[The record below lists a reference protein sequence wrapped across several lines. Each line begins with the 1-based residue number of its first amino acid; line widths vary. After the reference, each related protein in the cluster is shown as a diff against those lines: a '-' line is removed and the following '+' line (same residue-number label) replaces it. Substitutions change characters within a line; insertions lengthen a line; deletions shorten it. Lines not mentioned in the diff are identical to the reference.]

1 MPLSDM
7 SGEDRYDAAVSKLH
21 RVSLCLFVALI
32 ACGDDDASSVDGGG
46 TEDAAT
52 PDMGVDLGPDESES
66 FTLSSEVSIRR
77 DDLGI
82 PHVQGANGADAFYGA
97 GYAQAR
103 DRLLQMSLIRLR
115 SQGRRAEVLPDRIDD
130 DILLRT
136 VNIARMGRENA
147 ALARAEHPES
157 HALIVAWTAG
167 VNRFIDEVLAGDV
180 PVPYGFEELGF
191 EPELWRTEDT
201 YTVGKLLLFSNAN
214 QLEFDLL
221 ASLIRRYASEL
232 WTAFGGQVWR
242 PMVPTYV
249 MPEDERPA
257 LGAVGEPLPTSLRRE
272 PLPPDAG
279 ERLRAF
285 TAKMRELRPGASNN
299 WAMDGRHTADGRPLI
314 AGDPHQPLQSPSIF
328 YPQHVKATDGSVNAV
343 GFSFVGTPAVQLGHN
358 EDVVWTATTTYPDWM
373 DLVAVDVV
381 DEAVVVGG
389 ETVPIAR
396 RSEFFAVAGGEPQTT
411 TVIDV
416 PGHGVI
422 LPRDFSPL
430 PLTDGNRRT
439 MVRWAGDIPTSEADA
454 FYRVDTAETL
464 EDFESAVD
472 QMELGAFNFIAA
484 TGEGISYRSSPRVP
498 DRGMPGTFGEPW
510 AVLDGDDPSSAWT
523 GDFLSLDQLPRSRAE
538 TTGWIASANNDNYGF
553 TGDGALEG
561 DAFYYGVWF
570 DPGTRGYRI
579 SGELERLAERGDVTP
594 EDFLTLQQD
603 THSVVAELVLPTLF
617 DAADGLETDDALVDY
632 RDRDDLA
639 GLVERLRAWD
649 QRMDR
654 PSADALLFQAWVYF
668 LTERVLADELS
679 VLFDTLIDASPIYML
694 KWLRL
699 ALLYAPDV
707 LDGPASGHAYAALDQ
722 AATHLMDTFGSL
734 APEAYAWGD
743 VHGAV
748 FRTNVGGRYER
759 DWVPTDG
766 GDGTVNVADASF
778 LGSGGPVERMEVT
791 GGAVYRMVASFDE
804 SGRPR
809 ALVNFI
815 GGVSGDPDSEFW
827 DDRTEGWVEGDYE
840 ELAFEEA
847 EVAERTVETMTL
859 TP

>member
-1 MPLSDM
+1 MMRL
-7 SGEDRYDAAVSKLH
+7 VSNLH
-21 RVSLCLFVALI
+21 RVPLCLLVLLWG
-32 ACGDDDASSVDGGG
+32 CGDDDGSAADASTLD
-46 TEDAAT
+46 DAAIV
-52 PDMGVDLGPDESES
+52 DMGVDLGPDESEGFEPS
-66 FTLSSEVSIRR
+66 GEVTIRR

-82 PHVQGANGADAFYGA
+82 PHIEGADAADAFYGA
-97 GYAQAR
+97 GYSQAR

-115 SQGRRAEVLPDRIDD
+115 AQGRRAEVLPDKIDD

-147 ALARAEHPES
+147 ERARAEYPES

-167 VNRFIDEVLAGDV
+167 VNRFIGEVLAGEV
-180 PVPYGFEELGF
+180 PTPYGFDELGF
-191 EPELWRTEDT
+191 EPERWRTEDA

-221 ASLIRRYASEL
+221 ASLIRRYAPEI
-232 WTAFGGQVWR
+232 WTAFDGQPWR
-242 PMVPTYV
+242 PMVPSYV

-257 LGAVGEPLPTSLRRE
+257 VGMVGEPLPASLTRE
-272 PLPPDAG
+272 PLPDDAA

-285 TAKMRELRPGASNN
+285 TRRMRELRPGASNN

-328 YPQHVKATDGSVNAV
+328 YAQHVKAADGSFNAA

-358 EDVVWTATTTYPDWM
+358 EHVVWTATTTYPDWM
-373 DLVAVDVV
+373 DLVAVDVTADDTV
-381 DEAVVVGG
+381 MVGG
-389 ETVPIAR
+389 ESVPIAR
-396 RSEFFAVAGGEPQTT
+396 RSEYFEVAGDEPQVETF
-411 TVIDV
+411 VDV
-416 PGHGVI
+416 PGHGVL
-422 LPRDFSPL
+422 LPRGFSPL
-430 PLTDGNRRT
+430 PLTDGNRRV
-439 MVRWAGDIPTSEADA
+439 MVRWAGDTPTSEADA
-454 FYRVDTAETL
+454 FHAVDTAESL
-464 EDFESAVD
+464 EDFETAVD
-472 QMELGAFNFIAA
+472 RMELGAFNFVAA

-498 DRGMPGTFGEPW
+498 DRGTPGTFGEPW
-510 AVLDGDDPSSAWT
+510 AVLDGNDPSSGWT
-523 GDFLSLDQLPRSRAE
+523 GDFLSLEQLPRSRAE

-579 SGELERLAERGDVTP
+579 GGELERLAERGDVTP
-594 EDFLTLQQD
+594 EDFRTLQQD
-603 THSVVAELVLPTLF
+603 THSVVAELILPTLF
-617 DAADGLETDDALVDY
+617 EAADGLESDEALADY

-654 PSADALLFQAWVYF
+654 PSADALVFQAWVYF
-668 LTERVLADELS
+668 FTERVLADELGI
-679 VLFDTLIDASPIYML
+679 LFEPLIDASSIYLL

-699 ALLYAPDV
+699 ALLFAPDV
-707 LDGPASGHAYAALDQ
+707 VDGPASAHAYGALDET
-722 AATHLMDTFGSL
+722 ATYLTETFGGLDAS
-734 APEAYAWGD
+734 AYEWGD

-766 GDGTVNVADASF
+766 ADGTVNVADASF
-778 LGSGGPVERMEVT
+778 LGPDGPVERMEVG

-804 SGRPR
+804 SGHPQ
-809 ALVNFI
+809 AVINFI
-815 GGVSGDPDSEFW
+815 GGISGDPDSDFW
-827 DDRTEGWVEGDYE
+827 DDRTEGWIEGDYE

-847 EVAERTVETMTL
+847 EIAERTVETTTL

>member
-1 MPLSDM
+1 M
-7 SGEDRYDAAVSKLH
+7 RVSNLH
-21 RVSLCLFVALI
+21 RVSVCILALLL
-32 ACGDDDASSVDGGG
+32 ACGDDDDATSVDAGPV
-46 TEDAAT
+46 EDAAP
-52 PDMGVDLGPDESES
+52 PDLGVDLGPDESER
-66 FTLSSEVSIRR
+66 FMLSGAVTIRR

-82 PHVQGANGADAFYGA
+82 PHVQGADVADAFYGA

-167 VNRFIDEVLAGDV
+167 VNRFIDEVLEGDV
-180 PVPYGFEELGF
+180 PTPYGFDELGF
-191 EPELWRTEDT
+191 QPERWRTDDT

-221 ASLIRRYASEL
+221 ASLIRRYASEI
-232 WTAFGGQVWR
+232 WTAFGGQAWR
-242 PMVPTYV
+242 PMVPSYV
-249 MPEDERPA
+249 IPEDERPA
-257 LGAVGEPLPTSLRRE
+257 VGEVGDPLPASLMSAS
-272 PLPPDAG
+272 LPPDAE

-299 WAMDGRHTADGRPLI
+299 WAMDGRHTVDGRPLI

-328 YPQHVKATDGSVNAV
+328 YPQHIEARDGSFNAI

-358 EDVVWTATTTYPDWM
+358 EDLVWTATTTYPDWM
-373 DLVAVDVV
+373 DLVAVDVSA
-381 DEAVVVGG
+381 DDTVVVGG
-389 ETVPIAR
+389 ETVAVVR
-396 RSEFFAVAGGEPQTT
+396 RSETFTIDGDDPRTE

-416 PGHGVI
+416 PGHGVL
-422 LPRDFSPL
+422 LPRDFAPL
-430 PLTDGNRRT
+430 PLTDGNRRV
-439 MVRWAGDIPTSEADA
+439 MVRWAGDTPTSEADA
-454 FYRVDTAETL
+454 FYGVDTASTL

-472 QMELGAFNFIAA
+472 AMELGAFNFIAA
-484 TGEGISYRSSPRVP
+484 TADGITYRSSPRVP
-498 DRGMPGTFGEPW
+498 DRGTPGTFGEPW
-510 AVLDGDDPSSAWT
+510 AVLDGNDPSSAWT

-579 SGELERLAERGDVTP
+579 DGELERFADRGDVTG
-594 EDFLTLQQD
+594 EDFIEIQQD
-603 THSVVAELVLPTLF
+603 THSVVAELILPTLF
-617 DAADGLETDDALVDY
+617 EAAEGLETDDALVDY

-639 GLVERLRAWD
+639 GLVARLEAWD

-668 LTERVLADELS
+668 LAERILADELS
-679 VLFDTLIDASPIYML
+679 ILFEPLIDASSIYVL
-694 KWLRL
+694 KWVRL
-699 ALLYAPDV
+699 ALLFAPDIV
-707 LDGPASGHAYAALDQ
+707 DGPASGHAYAALDQ
-722 AATHLMDTFGSL
+722 AATYLTDTFGSL
-734 APEAYAWGD
+734 DPDAYSWGD

-748 FRTNVGGRYER
+748 FSTNVGGRYER
-759 DWVPTDG
+759 EWVPTDG
-766 GDGTVNVADASF
+766 ADGTVNVADASF
-778 LGSGGPVERMEVT
+778 LGSDGPVERMDVT

-804 SGRPR
+804 GGRPR

-815 GGVSGDPDSEFW
+815 GGASGDPDSEFW
-827 DDRTEGWVEGDYE
+827 DDRTEGWIEGDYE
-840 ELAFEEA
+840 PLAFEES
-847 EVAERTVETMTL
+847 EVAERTVETTTL
-859 TP
+859 AP

>member
-1 MPLSDM
+1 MNN
-7 SGEDRYDAAVSKLH
+7 LH
-21 RVSLCLFVALI
+21 RVPLCLLVLVLG
-32 ACGDDDASSVDGGG
+32 CGDDDG
-46 TEDAAT
+46 TTADAAAGDDAAIV
-52 PDMGVDLGPDESES
+52 DMGVDLGPDESEGFAPS
-66 FTLSSEVSIRR
+66 GEVTIRR

-82 PHVQGANGADAFYGA
+82 PHIEGANAADAFYGA
-97 GYAQAR
+97 GYSQAR

-115 SQGRRAEVLPDRIDD
+115 AQGRRAEVLPDRIDD

-147 ALARAEHPES
+147 ALARSEHPES

-167 VNRFIDEVLAGDV
+167 VNRYIDEVLAGEV
-180 PVPYGFEELGF
+180 PTPYGFDELGF
-191 EPELWRTEDT
+191 EPERWRTEDA

-232 WTAFGGQVWR
+232 WTAFDGQAWR
-242 PMVPTYV
+242 PMVPSYV

-257 LGAVGEPLPTSLRRE
+257 VGAVGEPLPASLTTR
-272 PLPPDAG
+272 PFPDDAA
-279 ERLRAF
+279 ERLRDF
-285 TAKMRELRPGASNN
+285 SRRVREIRPGASNN

-328 YPQHVKATDGSVNAV
+328 YAQHVKAADGSFNAI

-358 EDVVWTATTTYPDWM
+358 ERLVWTATTTYPDWM
-373 DLVAVDVV
+373 DLVAVDIADDDTVTI
-381 DEAVVVGG
+381 GG
-389 ETVPIAR
+389 EAVPIAR
-396 RSEFFAVAGGEPQTT
+396 RSEYFAVAGDDPQTET
-411 TVIDV
+411 IIDV
-416 PGHGVI
+416 PGHGVL

-439 MVRWAGDIPTSEADA
+439 LVRWAGDTPTSEADA
-454 FYRVDTAETL
+454 FYHLDTAETL
-464 EDFESAVD
+464 EEYEAAVD

-484 TGEGISYRSSPRVP
+484 TTDGISYRSSPRVP
-498 DRGMPGTFGEPW
+498 DRGTPGTFGEPW
-510 AVLDGDDPSSAWT
+510 AVLDGNDASSGWS
-523 GDFLSLDQLPRSRAE
+523 GDFLSLEQLPRSRAE

-603 THSVVAELVLPTLF
+603 THSVVAELILPTLF
-617 DAADGLETDDALVDY
+617 DAADALESDEALADY
-632 RDRDDLA
+632 RDRADLA

-649 QRMDR
+649 LRMDR

-668 LTERVLADELS
+668 LTERILADELS
-679 VLFDTLIDASPIYML
+679 ILFDVLIEASSIYVL

-699 ALLYAPDV
+699 ALLFAPDV

-722 AATHLMDTFGSL
+722 AATYLTETFGSL
-734 APEAYAWGD
+734 DASAYEWGD

-748 FRTNVGGRYER
+748 FNTNVGGRYER

-766 GDGTVNVADASF
+766 ADGTVNVADASF
-778 LGSGGPVERMEVT
+778 LGSDGPVERMDVT

-804 SGRPR
+804 SGHPQ
-809 ALVNFI
+809 AVVNFI
-815 GGVSGDPDSEFW
+815 GGISGDPDSDFW

-840 ELAFEEA
+840 ELPFEEA
-847 EVAERTVETMTL
+847 EVAERTVETTTL